1 MNMIEYDPET
11 DAAYLKIQKGS
22 YVESEEISAGIILD
36 YDQNENVI
44 ALELLGV
51 KSLQPSQWQS
61 LESRLPVTAYEQLQ
75 VFFANTS
82 HV

>member
-1 MNMIEYDPET
+1 MIEYDPET
-11 DAAYLKIQKGS
+11 DTAYLKIQEGN
-22 YVESEEISAGIILD
+22 YLESEEISAGVILD

-61 LESRLPVTAYEQLQ
+61 LKSQMPVSAYEQLQ
-75 VFFANTS
+75 VFFANAS